1 MRLVL
6 IQTGNVTGDRHIIPS
21 VRSDRACNQSQFSTV
36 RLTPSLTFTDL
47 VLNEIMII
55 LFAYF
60 ETQLKTQYESHSLK
74 IGEVNLL

>member
-1 MRLVL
+1 
-6 IQTGNVTGDRHIIPS
+6 
-21 VRSDRACNQSQFSTV
+21 
-36 RLTPSLTFTDL
+36 
-47 VLNEIMII
+47 MII